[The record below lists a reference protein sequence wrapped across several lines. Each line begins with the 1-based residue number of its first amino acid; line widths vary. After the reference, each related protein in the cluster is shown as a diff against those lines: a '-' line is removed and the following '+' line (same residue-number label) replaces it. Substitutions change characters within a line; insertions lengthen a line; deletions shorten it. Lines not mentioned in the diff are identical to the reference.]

1 MAQVQGSEAT
11 CICSEEDLQRV
22 IELEAWYDSE
32 GESSSESETEETDSS
47 PNLNYYSIEV
57 RDILAHSTD
66 SYTVDSKLLVPR
78 QFASGCS

>member
-1 MAQVQGSEAT
+1 MEYPAKFTEIMYKTSIKKMAQVQGSEAT

-57 RDILAHSTD
+57 
-66 SYTVDSKLLVPR
+66 
-78 QFASGCS
+78 